1 MAYFVYRT
9 DKSEGAAALVKALG
23 AKRIGE
29 GYRGDGVELVPGDVV
44 VNWGARI
51 GKVPTG
57 VKVLNNA
64 PLLDKLEQI
73 EVLTRAKVPTVVLQG
88 VEGEWIYRKREHFDG
103 NDLLAVEKKKKPGVD
118 SQGFW
123 VKRENIVKEVRVHSF
138 AGKSIRA
145 GQKEPEGKDAHPW
158 IRTYKGGWRI
168 NCNGFR
174 STEEMRKIAHQA
186 VKALGLEFGA
196 VDIGIREDK
205 SLLVLE
211 VNRSPGVEH
220 TTQPFDTYAEMIK
233 EWGGGE

>member
-1 MAYFVYRT
+1 MAYYVYRS

-29 GYRGDGVELVPGDVV
+29 GYQGDGVDLREGDVV

-51 GKVPTG
+51 GRVPAG

-73 EVLTRAKVPTVVLQG
+73 EVLTKAKVPTVIVKG
-88 VEGEWIYRKREHFDG
+88 AEGEWIYRKREHYDG
-103 NDLLAVEKKKKPGVD
+103 NDLLAPPKKD
-118 SQGFW
+118 TQGFW
-123 VKRENIVKEVRVHSF
+123 VKKENIVKEVRVHSF
-138 AGKSIRA
+138 NGVSIRA
-145 GQKEPEGKDAHPW
+145 GQKEPETRDAHPW

-174 STEEMRKIAHQA
+174 STEEMRKIAHAA

-196 VDIGIREDK
+196 VDIGVKDDK
-205 SLLVLE
+205 SLIVLE
-211 VNRSPGVEH
+211 VNRSPGIENEN
-220 TTQPFDTYAEMIK
+220 TMPTYAEAIK
-233 EWGGGE
+233 EWGGA